1 MTRIKWILALF
12 LATCLSA
19 CATEKDPAK
28 QQQKD
33 AAVVLDALRKH
44 HEFHNTYPAR
54 LDELDFGADSEAV
67 RAREYIYYR
76 KDDHAYTLRVVY
88 SDQGTKAC
96 EYDSVKRD
104 WTCGAP

>member
-1 MTRIKWILALF
+1 MNRVKWILALF
-12 LATCLSA
+12 LAVCVSA

-28 QQQKD
+28 QHQKD
-33 AAVVLDALRKH
+33 AAVVIDALRKH
-44 HEFHNTYPAR
+44 HEFHNTYPGR
-54 LDELDFGADSEAV
+54 LEDLDLGADRQAV
-67 RAREYIYYR
+67 DKRGYIYYR

-96 EYDSVKRD
+96 EYDSVPRA